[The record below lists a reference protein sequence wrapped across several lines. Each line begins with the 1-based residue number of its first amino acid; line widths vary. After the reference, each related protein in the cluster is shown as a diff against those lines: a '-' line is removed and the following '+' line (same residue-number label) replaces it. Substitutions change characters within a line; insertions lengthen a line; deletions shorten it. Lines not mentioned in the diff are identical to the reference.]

1 MKKRGSQNDHNKRL
15 PLYQIYYF
23 LVSRQLLTQLS
34 ILGDVWISYFKYEK
48 CDNDV
53 IAGCWHA
60 EASGVRVDVP
70 LKGCLCAQCYGIDN
84 NIGRV
89 RVVLTS

>member
-1 MKKRGSQNDHNKRL
+1 VTSKQNSL
-15 PLYQIYYF
+15 IPYQICYF

-34 ILGDVWISYFKYEK
+34 ILGDVWISYFEYVK

-53 IAGCWHA
+53 IAGFWHT
-60 EASGVRVDVP
+60 EASVVRVAVP
-70 LKGCLCAQCYGIDN
+70 LKGCLHALDYRIDIN
-84 NIGRV
+84 TDRV